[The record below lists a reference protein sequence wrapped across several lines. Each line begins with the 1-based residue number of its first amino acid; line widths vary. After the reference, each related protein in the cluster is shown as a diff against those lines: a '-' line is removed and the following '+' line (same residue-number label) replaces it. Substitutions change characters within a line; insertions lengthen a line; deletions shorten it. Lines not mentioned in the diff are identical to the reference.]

1 MMNCFQLST
10 FAFNFNVRRYSLEP
24 TSPFAERFGQYVN
37 RSVGRPLFVSALV
50 YLNGPGKAVQVDPG
64 LTPY

>member
-1 MMNCFQLST
+1 
-10 FAFNFNVRRYSLEP
+10 VRHYSLEP

-50 YLNGPGKAVQVDPG
+50 YLNGPGRSV
-64 LTPY
+64 